1 MVSVVCAYQIK
12 TIHDVA
18 EHGLEKANLTCCSLH
33 SGEVCWVTSDSLLN
47 CRPDLQWSSR
57 VPIRLPIGLDGE
69 HAQTVVEIAHPYPV
83 NSDAMFQRMCRIE
96 ALLRTALSAGTH
108 QGPHVHSNAH
118 LYEALAQS
126 AVTPQETSVQSS
138 IASYETP
145 GNSPQDVDKTSDF
158 DSLLREMMGDDY
170 GVLEDM

>member
-1 MVSVVCAYQIK
+1 MMSFVCAYQIK

-18 EHGLEKANLTCCSLH
+18 EHGPEKANLTCCSLH

-47 CRPDLQWSSR
+47 CRPDLQWSCR
-57 VPIRLPIGLDGE
+57 VPIQLPIGLDRE
-69 HAQTVVEIAHPYPV
+69 HAQSVVEIAHPYPV
-83 NSDAMFQRMCRIE
+83 NSDAMFKRMCRIE
-96 ALLRTALSAGTH
+96 ALLRTALSAATR
-108 QGPHVHSNAH
+108 
-118 LYEALAQS
+118 
-126 AVTPQETSVQSS
+126 QEPVQSS

-145 GNSPQDVDKTSDF
+145 GNSQQDVDKTSDF

>member
-1 MVSVVCAYQIK
+1 
-12 TIHDVA
+12 
-18 EHGLEKANLTCCSLH
+18 
-33 SGEVCWVTSDSLLN
+33 
-47 CRPDLQWSSR
+47 
-57 VPIRLPIGLDGE
+57 VPIQLPIGLDGE

-96 ALLRTALSAGTH
+96 ALLRTALSAATR
-108 QGPHVHSNAH
+108 QEHVHSNAH

-145 GNSPQDVDKTSDF
+145 GNSPQDIDKTSDF

-170 GVLEDM
+170 GGLEDL